1 MDDERIVEMYWNRD
15 ENAIK
20 ETDAKYGRYCRSIS
34 YNILRDHEDSREC
47 SNDAYLEAW
56 NCMPPQRPPILSAF
70 LGMIVRRIS
79 IDRLRYKTAA
89 KRGGGEATLSMDELE
104 ECVPEGMSMDEERSN
119 AELGELLSDFLN
131 GLPDT
136 ECDVFMRR
144 YWYFDSIDDIC
155 RRFGFGRSKVKM
167 MLFRTREKLRERLK
181 KEGMF
186 L

>member
-1 MDDERIVEMYWNRD
+1 
-15 ENAIK
+15 
-20 ETDAKYGRYCRSIS
+20 
-34 YNILRDHEDSREC
+34 
-47 SNDAYLEAW
+47 
-56 NCMPPQRPPILSAF
+56 
-70 LGMIVRRIS
+70 
-79 IDRLRYKTAA
+79 
-89 KRGGGEATLSMDELE
+89 MDELE